1 MNMFRHIIDSK
12 QYMRDHVVYNI
23 SEKFGRGTIKSYD
36 VMSGVELTYNDF
48 EIYKPLSEKF
58 KISVESLE
66 INYCLEGCL
75 ESELPN
81 SKIVYMGG
89 GDISIF
95 GYRTGVVLADF
106 TTKHYKGLTV
116 MLYLNEATKSIGN
129 MLGVSELEI
138 KKMINSSFNS
148 DTCIVNHGN
157 QSLDHIFKELYALPD
172 KFKDKFIRIKVVEL
186 LLYILS
192 NSDYKTKEKTYF
204 PKSIVD
210 KIKDARRILVTNID
224 SHITIKQLSYMVGI
238 NATDLQ
244 KGFKEIY
251 QSSIYAYVKSYR
263 MKKSKE
269 LLIKE
274 DLSISDVANL
284 VGYINNSKFSKAF
297 KTEFGM
303 TPSEYKISS
312 RTGLANK

>member
-1 MNMFRHIIDSK
+1 
-12 QYMRDHVVYNI
+12 
-23 SEKFGRGTIKSYD
+23 
-36 VMSGVELTYNDF
+36 
-48 EIYKPLSEKF
+48 
-58 KISVESLE
+58 
-66 INYCLEGCL
+66 
-75 ESELPN
+75 
-81 SKIVYMGG
+81 
-89 GDISIF
+89 
-95 GYRTGVVLADF
+95 
-106 TTKHYKGLTV
+106 

-129 MLGVSELEI
+129 ILGVSELEI
-138 KKMINSSFNS
+138 KNMINSSFNS

-157 QSLDHIFKELYALPD
+157 QSLDHIFKELYVLPD

-204 PKSIVD
+204 PKSIVE
-210 KIKDARRILVTNID
+210 KIKDARRILVTNVD
-224 SHITIKQLSYMVGI
+224 SHITIKELSDMVGI

-244 KGFKEIY
+244 KGFKEVY
-251 QSSIYAYVKSYR
+251 QSSIYAYVKSYK

-269 LLIKE
+269 LLVKE